1 MITAA
6 LRPLSIGKNE
16 IKNRFIM
23 GSMHTGLEE
32 LPNGFEAMAEYFA
45 TRARGEVGLM
55 ITGGVS
61 PNEEGRLWPG
71 AICFNQENEI
81 SKHKIITE
89 AVHEAG
95 GKIAMQ
101 ILHAGRY
108 GVHDKCVSASA
119 LQAPINIY
127 TPRALSMEEIQQT
140 IRDFIRCAELAEQAG
155 YDGVE
160 IMGSEG
166 YFLHQFIASRT
177 NKREDEYGGSFEN
190 RMRLPLEIV
199 RGIREAVNE
208 KFMLIYRISVADL
221 VEEGSSKDE
230 IIAFAKALE
239 KEGIHLLNTGIG
251 WHEARV
257 PTISMRVPRGSFVWA
272 AELLKQHVSIPVSA
286 TNRINTPELA
296 EEIISTGKADAVSL
310 ARPFLADPNFVL
322 KAKQNQSNL
331 INTCVG
337 CNQACLDQIF
347 SGEIASCLVNP
358 FAARELTMQLLPSTY
373 KKKIAVVGAGVS
385 GLTAALVLAQR
396 GNEVE
401 IYEQQDSIGGQLRL
415 AAQVPG
421 KEEFAET
428 LRYYTEQ
435 LKMHEVKIHLN
446 TSFQLKNFKEN
457 YFEEV
462 VWSTG
467 VVPSSYAWEENDG
480 SIPVLNYVEVIQQY
494 KTLGEE
500 IVILG
505 AGGIAMDVASLL
517 NQDSETKEEY
527 NAFWGID
534 QQLEH
539 RGALQAKQER
549 TPLRKVAILQR
560 SNKKLGNK
568 LGKTTVWSHRT
579 ELQQLGV
586 GVFNGTTGIR
596 IVGGELLFNS
606 NGIDY
611 VLKPNAIVL
620 CLGQQSTPTHIL
632 SLVEEGVPV
641 HVLGGANDT
650 ALLDAKKVIR
660 EATEWALKF

>member
-1 MITAA
+1 
-6 LRPLSIGKNE
+6 
-16 IKNRFIM
+16 M

-32 LPNGFEAMAEYFA
+32 LPNGFEAMAAYFA
-45 TRARGEVGLM
+45 ERAKGEVGLI

-61 PNEEGRLWPG
+61 PNNDGRLWPG
-71 AICFNQENEI
+71 AICFNADEQI
-81 SKHKIITE
+81 SKHQIITQ

-119 LQAPINIY
+119 IQAPINIY
-127 TPRALSMEEIQQT
+127 TPRALNVEEIQTT
-140 IRDFIRCAELAEQAG
+140 IQDFANCAHRAEEAG
-155 YDGVE
+155 YDGIE

-166 YFLHQFIASRT
+166 YFLHQFIAPRT

-251 WHEARV
+251 WHEARI

-296 EEIISTGKADAVSL
+296 EEIISSGKADAVSL

-373 KKKIAVVGAGVS
+373 KKKIAVVGAGVA

-401 IYEQQDSIGGQLRL
+401 VFEQQESLGGQLRL

-421 KEEFAET
+421 KEEFFET
-428 LRYYTEQ
+428 IRYYTEQ
-435 LKMHEVKIHLN
+435 LKHHGVKIHLN
-446 TSFQLKNFKEN
+446 TSFELKKFQDEN
-457 YFEEV
+457 FEEL
-462 VWSTG
+462 VWATG
-467 VVPSSYAWEENDG
+467 VVPSEYAWEENDG
-480 SIPVLNYVEVIQQY
+480 SLPVLNYVEAIQ
-494 KTLGEE
+494 KNASLGNE
-500 IVILG
+500 VVVLG

-517 NQDSETKEEY
+517 TQTTETKEEY
-527 NAFWGID
+527 SAHWGID
-534 QQLEH
+534 TQLEH
-539 RGALQAKQER
+539 RGALQNKQER

-586 GVFNGTTGIR
+586 GVFNATKGIR
-596 IVGGELLFNS
+596 IIDGELMFNS

-611 VLKPNAIVL
+611 VLKPNAVVL

-650 ALLDAKKVIR
+650 AMLDAKKVIR

>member
-1 MITAA
+1 
-6 LRPLSIGKNE
+6 
-16 IKNRFIM
+16 M

-127 TPRALSMEEIQQT
+127 TPRALSVEEIPQT
-140 IRDFIRCAELAEQAG
+140 VRDFIRCAELAEQAG

-166 YFLHQFIASRT
+166 YFLHQFIAPRT

-251 WHEARV
+251 WHEARI

-296 EEIISTGKADAVSL
+296 EEIISSGKADAVSL

-358 FAARELTMQLLPSTY
+358 FAARELTLQLLPSTY
-373 KKKIAVVGAGVS
+373 KKKIAVVGAGVA

-401 IYEQQDSIGGQLRL
+401 VFEQQESLGGQLRL

-421 KEEFAET
+421 KEEFFET
-428 LRYYTEQ
+428 IRYYTEQ
-435 LKMHEVKIHLN
+435 LKHFGVKVHLN
-446 TSFQLKNFKEN
+446 SSFELKNFQEGN
-457 YFEEV
+457 FEEL
-462 VWSTG
+462 VWATG
-467 VVPSSYAWEENDG
+467 VVPSEYAWEENDG
-480 SIPVLNYVEVIQQY
+480 SLPVLNYVEAIQ
-494 KTLGEE
+494 KNASLGNE
-500 IVILG
+500 IVVLG

-517 NQDSETKEEY
+517 TQTKETKEEY
-527 NAFWGID
+527 SAYWGID
-534 QQLEH
+534 MQLEH
-539 RGALQAKQER
+539 RGALQNKQER
-549 TPLRKVAILQR
+549 TPLRKVSILQR
-560 SNKKLGNK
+560 SSKKLGNK

-586 GVFNGTTGIR
+586 GVFNTSIGLKIL
-596 IVGGELLFNS
+596 GGELLFNS

-611 VLKPNAIVL
+611 VLQPNAIVL
-620 CLGQQSTPTHIL
+620 CLGQRSAQTDVLTF
-632 SLVEEGVPV
+632 VEAGIPL
-641 HVLGGANDT
+641 HVLGGAHDT
-650 ALLDAKKVIR
+650 NGLDAKKVIR

>member
-1 MITAA
+1 
-6 LRPLSIGKNE
+6 
-16 IKNRFIM
+16 M

-127 TPRALSMEEIQQT
+127 TPRALSIEEIQQT
-140 IRDFIRCAELAEQAG
+140 VRDFIRCAELAEQAG

-166 YFLHQFIASRT
+166 YFLHQFIAPRT
-177 NKREDEYGGSFEN
+177 NKREDEYGSSFDN

-199 RGIREAVNE
+199 RGIRQAVNE

-251 WHEARV
+251 WHEARI

-296 EEIISTGKADAVSL
+296 EEIISSGKSDAVSL

-373 KKKIAVVGAGVS
+373 KKKIAVVGAGAS

-401 IYEQQDSIGGQLRL
+401 IFEQQDSIGGQLRL
-415 AAQVPG
+415 VAQVPG

-446 TSFQLKNFKEN
+446 TSFQLKNFKEH

-467 VVPSSYAWEENDG
+467 VVPSAYAWEENDG
-480 SIPVLNYVEVIQQY
+480 SIPVLNYVEAIQQY
-494 KTLGEE
+494 KSLGEE

-517 NQDSETKEEY
+517 TQDSETKEEY

-539 RGALQAKQER
+539 RGARQPKQER

-596 IVGGELLFNS
+596 IVDGELLFNS

-632 SLVEEGVPV
+632 SLEEEGVPV

>member
-1 MITAA
+1 MINAA

-32 LPNGFEAMAEYFA
+32 VPNGFEAMAEYFA
-45 TRARGEVGLM
+45 TRARGEVGLL

-71 AICFNQENEI
+71 AICFNRENEI

-89 AVHEAG
+89 AVHDAG

-108 GVHDKCVSASA
+108 GVHDKCVSPSA

-127 TPRALSMEEIQQT
+127 TPRALSVEEIQQT
-140 IRDFIRCAELAEQAG
+140 VRDFIRCAELAEQAG

-166 YFLHQFIASRT
+166 YFLHQFIAPRT
-177 NKREDEYGGSFEN
+177 NKREDEYGGSFES
-190 RMRLPLEIV
+190 RMRLPLEVV

-251 WHEARV
+251 WHEARI

-286 TNRINTPELA
+286 TNRINTPELS
-296 EEIISTGKADAVSL
+296 EEIISSGKADAVSL

-358 FAARELTMQLLPSTY
+358 FAARELQLKIVPSEH

-401 IYEQQDSIGGQLRL
+401 IFEQQDSIGGQLRL

-435 LKMHEVKIHLN
+435 LKTHDVKIHLN

-457 YFEEV
+457 CFEEV

-467 VVPSSYAWEENDG
+467 VVPSTYAWEENDG
-480 SIPVLNYVEVIQQY
+480 SLPVLNYVEAIQ
-494 KTLGEE
+494 KNASLGNE
-500 IVILG
+500 VVVLG

-517 NQDSETKEEY
+517 AENSETKEEY
-527 NAFWGID
+527 SAHWGID
-534 QQLEH
+534 TLLEH
-539 RGALQAKQER
+539 RGALQEKQER
-549 TPLRKVAILQR
+549 TPLRKVSILQR

-568 LGKTTVWSHRT
+568 LGKTTVWSHRS

-586 GVFNGTTGIR
+586 GVFNGSVGLKIL
-596 IVGGELLFNS
+596 GGELLFNS

-632 SLVEEGVPV
+632 SLVEDGVPV
-641 HVLGGANDT
+641 HVLGGASDT

>member
-1 MITAA
+1 
-6 LRPLSIGKNE
+6 
-16 IKNRFIM
+16 
-23 GSMHTGLEE
+23 
-32 LPNGFEAMAEYFA
+32 
-45 TRARGEVGLM
+45 
-55 ITGGVS
+55 
-61 PNEEGRLWPG
+61 
-71 AICFNQENEI
+71 
-81 SKHKIITE
+81 
-89 AVHEAG
+89 
-95 GKIAMQ
+95 
-101 ILHAGRY
+101 
-108 GVHDKCVSASA
+108 
-119 LQAPINIY
+119 
-127 TPRALSMEEIQQT
+127 
-140 IRDFIRCAELAEQAG
+140 
-155 YDGVE
+155 
-160 IMGSEG
+160 
-166 YFLHQFIASRT
+166 
-177 NKREDEYGGSFEN
+177 
-190 RMRLPLEIV
+190 
-199 RGIREAVNE
+199 
-208 KFMLIYRISVADL
+208 
-221 VEEGSSKDE
+221 
-230 IIAFAKALE
+230 
-239 KEGIHLLNTGIG
+239 
-251 WHEARV
+251 
-257 PTISMRVPRGSFVWA
+257 
-272 AELLKQHVSIPVSA
+272 
-286 TNRINTPELA
+286 
-296 EEIISTGKADAVSL
+296 
-310 ARPFLADPNFVL
+310 
-322 KAKQNQSNL
+322 
-331 INTCVG
+331 
-337 CNQACLDQIF
+337 
-347 SGEIASCLVNP
+347 
-358 FAARELTMQLLPSTY
+358 MQLLPSTY

-401 IYEQQDSIGGQLRL
+401 IFEQQDSIGGQLRL

-467 VVPSSYAWEENDG
+467 VVPSGYAWEENDG
-480 SIPVLNYVEVIQQY
+480 SIPVLNYVEAIQQY

-517 NQDSETKEEY
+517 TQDSETKEEY
-527 NAFWGID
+527 LAFWGID

-539 RGALQAKQER
+539 RGALQSKQER

-586 GVFNGTTGIR
+586 GVFNATKGIR

>member
-127 TPRALSMEEIQQT
+127 TPRALSVEEIPQT
-140 IRDFIRCAELAEQAG
+140 VRDFIRCAELAEQAG

-166 YFLHQFIASRT
+166 YFLHQFIAPRT

-251 WHEARV
+251 WHEARI

-296 EEIISTGKADAVSL
+296 EEIISSGKADAVSL

-358 FAARELTMQLLPSTY
+358 FAARELTLQLLPSTY
-373 KKKIAVVGAGVS
+373 KKKIAVVGAGVA

-401 IYEQQDSIGGQLRL
+401 VFEQQESLGGQLRL

-421 KEEFAET
+421 KEEFFET
-428 LRYYTEQ
+428 IRYYTEQ
-435 LKMHEVKIHLN
+435 LKHFGVKVHLN
-446 TSFQLKNFKEN
+446 SSFELKNFQEGN
-457 YFEEV
+457 FEEL
-462 VWSTG
+462 VWATG
-467 VVPSSYAWEENDG
+467 VVPSEYAWEENDG
-480 SIPVLNYVEVIQQY
+480 SLPVLNYVEAIQ
-494 KTLGEE
+494 KNASLGNE
-500 IVILG
+500 IVVLG

-517 NQDSETKEEY
+517 TQTKETKEEY
-527 NAFWGID
+527 SAYWGID
-534 QQLEH
+534 MQLEH
-539 RGALQAKQER
+539 RGALQNKQER
-549 TPLRKVAILQR
+549 TPLRKVSILQR
-560 SNKKLGNK
+560 SSKKLGNK

-586 GVFNGTTGIR
+586 GVFNTSIGLKIL
-596 IVGGELLFNS
+596 GGELLFNS

-611 VLKPNAIVL
+611 VLQPNAIVL
-620 CLGQQSTPTHIL
+620 CLGQRSAQTDVLTF
-632 SLVEEGVPV
+632 VEAGIPL
-641 HVLGGANDT
+641 HVLGGAHDT
-650 ALLDAKKVIR
+650 NGLDAKKVIR

>member
-1 MITAA
+1 
-6 LRPLSIGKNE
+6 
-16 IKNRFIM
+16 M

-127 TPRALSMEEIQQT
+127 TPRALSVEEIQQT
-140 IRDFIRCAELAEQAG
+140 VRDFIRCAELAEQAG

-166 YFLHQFIASRT
+166 YFMHQFIAPRT

-199 RGIREAVNE
+199 RGIREMVNE

-251 WHEARV
+251 WHEARI

-272 AELLKQHVSIPVSA
+272 AELLKQHVTIPVSA

-296 EEIISTGKADAVSL
+296 EEIISSGKADAVSL

-401 IYEQQDSIGGQLRL
+401 IFEQQDSIGGQLRL

-467 VVPSSYAWEENDG
+467 VVPSAYAWEENDG
-480 SIPVLNYVEVIQQY
+480 SIPVLNYVEAIQQY
-494 KTLGEE
+494 KSLGEE

-517 NQDSETKEEY
+517 TQDSETKEEY

-539 RGALQAKQER
+539 RGALQKRQER

-586 GVFNGTTGIR
+586 GVFNATKGIR
-596 IVGGELLFNS
+596 IIDRELMFNS

-611 VLKPNAIVL
+611 VLKPNAVVL

>member
-1 MITAA
+1 
-6 LRPLSIGKNE
+6 
-16 IKNRFIM
+16 
-23 GSMHTGLEE
+23 
-32 LPNGFEAMAEYFA
+32 MAEYFA

-71 AICFNQENEI
+71 AICFNHENEI

-127 TPRALSMEEIQQT
+127 TPRALSVEEIQQT
-140 IRDFIRCAELAEQAG
+140 VRDFIRCAELAEQAG

-166 YFLHQFIASRT
+166 YFMHQFIAPRT

-199 RGIREAVNE
+199 RGIREMVNE

-251 WHEARV
+251 WHEARI

-272 AELLKQHVSIPVSA
+272 AELLKQHVTIPVSA

-296 EEIISTGKADAVSL
+296 EEIISSGKADAVSL

-401 IYEQQDSIGGQLRL
+401 IFEQQDSIGGQLRL

-467 VVPSSYAWEENDG
+467 VVPSAYAWEENDG
-480 SIPVLNYVEVIQQY
+480 SIPVLNYVEAIQQY
-494 KTLGEE
+494 KSLGEE

-517 NQDSETKEEY
+517 TQDSETKEEY

-539 RGALQAKQER
+539 RGALQKRQER

-586 GVFNGTTGIR
+586 GVFNATKGIR
-596 IVGGELLFNS
+596 IIDRELMFNS

-611 VLKPNAIVL
+611 VLKPNAVVL

>member
-1 MITAA
+1 
-6 LRPLSIGKNE
+6 
-16 IKNRFIM
+16 M

-71 AICFNQENEI
+71 AICFNSENEI
-81 SKHKIITE
+81 SKHKKITE

-127 TPRALSMEEIQQT
+127 TPRALSVEEIQQT
-140 IRDFIRCAELAEQAG
+140 VRDFIRCAELAEQAG

-166 YFLHQFIASRT
+166 YFLHQFIAPRT

-199 RGIREAVNE
+199 RGIRKAVNE

-251 WHEARV
+251 WHEARI

-296 EEIISTGKADAVSL
+296 EEIISSGKADAVSL

-401 IYEQQDSIGGQLRL
+401 IFEQQESIGGQLRL

-421 KEEFAET
+421 KE
-428 LRYYTEQ
+428 
-435 LKMHEVKIHLN
+435 
-446 TSFQLKNFKEN
+446 
-457 YFEEV
+457 
-462 VWSTG
+462 
-467 VVPSSYAWEENDG
+467 
-480 SIPVLNYVEVIQQY
+480 
-494 KTLGEE
+494 
-500 IVILG
+500 
-505 AGGIAMDVASLL
+505 
-517 NQDSETKEEY
+517 
-527 NAFWGID
+527 
-534 QQLEH
+534 
-539 RGALQAKQER
+539 
-549 TPLRKVAILQR
+549 
-560 SNKKLGNK
+560 
-568 LGKTTVWSHRT
+568 
-579 ELQQLGV
+579 
-586 GVFNGTTGIR
+586 
-596 IVGGELLFNS
+596 
-606 NGIDY
+606 
-611 VLKPNAIVL
+611 
-620 CLGQQSTPTHIL
+620 
-632 SLVEEGVPV
+632 
-641 HVLGGANDT
+641 
-650 ALLDAKKVIR
+650 
-660 EATEWALKF
+660 

>member
-1 MITAA
+1 
-6 LRPLSIGKNE
+6 
-16 IKNRFIM
+16 M

-127 TPRALSMEEIQQT
+127 TPRALSIEEIQQT
-140 IRDFIRCAELAEQAG
+140 VRDFIRCAELAEQAG
-155 YDGVE
+155 YDGME

-166 YFLHQFIASRT
+166 YFLHQFIAPRT
-177 NKREDEYGGSFEN
+177 NKREDEYGGSVEN

-251 WHEARV
+251 WHEARI

-286 TNRINTPELA
+286 TNRINTPALA
-296 EEIISTGKADAVSL
+296 EEIISSGKADAVSL

-358 FAARELTMQLLPSTY
+358 FAARELQLKLVLSEH

-401 IYEQQDSIGGQLRL
+401 IFEQQDSIGGQLRL

-435 LKMHEVKIHLN
+435 LKMHDVKIYLN
-446 TSFQLKNFKEN
+446 TSFQLKNFKEH

-467 VVPSSYAWEENDG
+467 VVPSGYAWEENDG
-480 SIPVLNYVEVIQQY
+480 SIPVLNYVEAIQQY

-517 NQDSETKEEY
+517 TQDSETKEEY

-539 RGALQAKQER
+539 RGALQHKQER

-596 IVGGELLFNS
+596 IVDGELLFNS

-611 VLKPNAIVL
+611 VLKPNAVVL

>member
-1 MITAA
+1 
-6 LRPLSIGKNE
+6 
-16 IKNRFIM
+16 M

-71 AICFNQENEI
+71 AICFNHENEI

-127 TPRALSMEEIQQT
+127 TPRALSVEEIQQT
-140 IRDFIRCAELAEQAG
+140 VRDFIRCAELAEQAG

-166 YFLHQFIASRT
+166 YFMHQFIAPRT

-199 RGIREAVNE
+199 RGIREMVNE

-251 WHEARV
+251 WHEARI

-272 AELLKQHVSIPVSA
+272 AELLKQHVTIPVSA

-296 EEIISTGKADAVSL
+296 EEIISSGKADAVSL

-401 IYEQQDSIGGQLRL
+401 IFEQQDSIGGQLRL

-446 TSFQLKNFKEN
+446 TSFQLKNFKEH

-467 VVPSSYAWEENDG
+467 VVPSGYAWEENDG
-480 SIPVLNYVEVIQQY
+480 SIPVLNYVEAIQQY
-494 KTLGEE
+494 KSLGEE

-517 NQDSETKEEY
+517 TQDSETKEEY

-539 RGALQAKQER
+539 RGALQKRQER

-586 GVFNGTTGIR
+586 GVFNATKGIR
-596 IVGGELLFNS
+596 IIDRELMFNS

-611 VLKPNAIVL
+611 VLKPNAVVL

>member
-251 WHEARV
+251 WHEARI

-373 KKKIAVVGAGVS
+373 KKKIAVVGAGVA

-401 IYEQQDSIGGQLRL
+401 VFEQQESLGGQLRL

-421 KEEFAET
+421 KEEFFET
-428 LRYYTEQ
+428 IRYYTEQ
-435 LKMHEVKIHLN
+435 LKHYGVKIHLN
-446 TSFQLKNFKEN
+446 TSFELKNFQDGN
-457 YFEEV
+457 FEEL
-462 VWSTG
+462 VWATG
-467 VVPSSYAWEENDG
+467 VVPSEYAWEENDG
-480 SIPVLNYVEVIQQY
+480 SLTVLNYVEAIQ
-494 KTLGEE
+494 KNALLGNE
-500 IVILG
+500 VVVLG

-517 NQDSETKEEY
+517 TQTTETKEEY
-527 NAFWGID
+527 SAHWGID
-534 QQLEH
+534 TQLEH
-539 RGALQAKQER
+539 RGALQEKQER
-549 TPLRKVAILQR
+549 TPLRKVSILQR
-560 SNKKLGNK
+560 SSKKLGNK

-586 GVFNGTTGIR
+586 GVFNGSIGMKIL
-596 IVGGELLFNS
+596 GGELLFNS

-611 VLKPNAIVL
+611 VLQPNAIVL
-620 CLGQQSTPTHIL
+620 CLGQRSAQTDVLTF
-632 SLVEEGVPV
+632 VEAGIPL
-641 HVLGGANDT
+641 HVLGGAHDT
-650 ALLDAKKVIR
+650 NGLDAKKVIR